1 MDRAIR
7 ITAGAVSAEARLN
20 DSKTAGAI
28 WDALPIEAK
37 GQTWGDEI
45 YFDIGVTASPER
57 ARDVV
62 DVGDLACWPPGQAF
76 CIFFGRTPA
85 SRGDECRA
93 ASPVNVVGKIVGDA
107 RAFTKVRSGSRV
119 TIERQ

>member
-1 MDRAIR
+1 MQRSIR
-7 ITAGAVSAEARLN
+7 ITAGSVSAEARLN
-20 DSKTAGAI
+20 DSKTAGVI

-45 YFDIGVTASPER
+45 YFDIGLTAPAEQ
-57 ARDVV
+57 AREVV
-62 DVGDLACWPPGQAF
+62 DVGDLAYWPPGQAF
-76 CIFFGRTPA
+76 RIFFGKTPA

-107 RAFTKVRSGSRV
+107 RVFTKVRSGARV
-119 TIERQ
+119 TIERH

>member
-1 MDRAIR
+1 MQRSIR
-7 ITAGAVSAEARLN
+7 ITAGSVSAAARLN
-20 DSKTAGAI
+20 DSKTAGVI

-45 YFDIGVTASPER
+45 YFDIGLTAPAEQ
-57 ARDVV
+57 AREVV
-62 DVGDLACWPPGQAF
+62 DVGDLAYWPPGQAF
-76 CIFFGRTPA
+76 CIFFGKTPA

-107 RAFTKVRSGSRV
+107 RVFTKVRSGARV
-119 TIERQ
+119 TIERH

>member
-45 YFDIGVTASPER
+45 YFDIGVTAPPEQ

-62 DVGDLACWPPGQAF
+62 DVGDLAYWPPGQAF

-107 RAFTKVRSGSRV
+107 RMFTKVRSGSRV

>member
-1 MDRAIR
+1 MQRSIR
-7 ITAGAVSAEARLN
+7 ITAGSVSAEARLN
-20 DSKTAGAI
+20 DSKTAGVI

-45 YFDIGVTASPER
+45 YFDIGLTAPAEQ
-57 ARDVV
+57 AREVV
-62 DVGDLACWPPGQAF
+62 DVGDLAYWPPGQAF
-76 CIFFGRTPA
+76 CIFFGKTPA

-107 RAFTKVRSGSRV
+107 RVFTKVRSGARV
-119 TIERQ
+119 TIERH

>member
-45 YFDIGVTASPER
+45 YFDIGLTAPPEQ

-62 DVGDLACWPPGQAF
+62 DVGDLAYWPPGQAF
-76 CIFFGRTPA
+76 CIFFGRTPV

-107 RAFTKVRSGSRV
+107 RMFTKVRSGSRV

>member
-1 MDRAIR
+1 MERAIR
-7 ITAGAVSAEARLN
+7 ITAGPVSAEARLN

-28 WDALPIEAK
+28 WDALPIDAK

-45 YFDIGVTASPER
+45 YFDIGVTASAEK
-57 ARDVV
+57 AREVV
-62 DVGDLACWPPGQAF
+62 DVGDLAYWPPGQAF
-76 CIFFGRTPA
+76 CIFFGPTPA

-93 ASPVNVVGKIVGDA
+93 ASPVNIVGKIVGDA
-107 RAFTKVRSGSRV
+107 RVFTKVRSGSRV

>member
-7 ITAGAVSAEARLN
+7 ITAGSVSAEARLN
-20 DSKTAGAI
+20 GSKTAQAI

-37 GQTWGDEI
+37 GSTWGNEI
-45 YFDIGVTASPER
+45 YFDIGLTAAPEA
-57 ARDVV
+57 AREVV
-62 DVGDLACWPPGQAF
+62 ELGDLAYWPPGHAF
-76 CIFFGRTPA
+76 CIFFGPTPA

-93 ASPVNVVGKIVGDA
+93 ASPVNVVGKIQGDPGV
-107 RAFTKVRSGSRV
+107 FKKVRSGTRV

>member
-20 DSKTAGAI
+20 ESKTAGAI

-37 GQTWGDEI
+37 GLTWGDEI
-45 YFDIGVTASPER
+45 YLDIGLTAPPEQ

-62 DVGDLACWPPGQAF
+62 DVGDLAYWPPGQAF

-85 SRGDECRA
+85 SWGDECRA

-107 RAFTKVRSGSRV
+107 RVFTKVRSGSRV